1 MYRDAAEK
9 ATARADADEQD
20 LLDFIAELDEAMGE
34 PSNRDLKMHDGEPGA
49 AEAVSNETA
58 SGQTGWSVSESG
70 APKTNG
76 SR

>member
-1 MYRDAAEK
+1 
-9 ATARADADEQD
+9 
-20 LLDFIAELDEAMGE
+20 MGE
-34 PSNRDLKMHDGEPGA
+34 PSHGDLKMHDGEPGA

-58 SGQTGWSVSESG
+58 SGQTGWSGSESG